1 MNRITAARTRIEDA
15 GDLPGLLAAAFT
27 AFEDIVQ
34 VLHFHLER
42 DDGTFAAFILSAGAA
57 ANGRDRIAAAPSLPP
72 VIIAAFYARPAPP
85 ADGLL
90 AGVLVLQIAAVVAGL
105 AGALAG
111 QLTAAADA
119 AADPRDQIS
128 CTHAARHAARILSL
142 LGGAREP

>member
-1 MNRITAARTRIEDA
+1 MNRITTARTRIEEA
-15 GDLPGLLAAAFT
+15 GALPGLLAAAFT

-42 DDGTFAAFILSAGAA
+42 DDGTFPAFILSAGAA
-57 ANGRDRIAAAPSLPP
+57 ANGRDRIAAAPSLSPL
-72 VIIAAFYARPAPP
+72 IIAAYLARPAPP

-90 AGVLVLQIAAVVAGL
+90 AEVPVLQVAAAVAGL
-105 AGALAG
+105 ADALAG
-111 QLTAAADA
+111 QLTTAAA

-128 CTHAARHAARILSL
+128 CTHAARHATRILAL

>member
-15 GDLPGLLAAAFT
+15 GDLPALLAEAFT

-34 VLHFHLER
+34 VLHLHLER
-42 DDGTFAAFILSAGAA
+42 DDGTFPAFILSAGAA

-72 VIIAAFYARPAPP
+72 AIIAAFLTRPAP
-85 ADGLL
+85 ATDGLL
-90 AGVLVLQIAAVVAGL
+90 AEVPVLQVAAAVAAL
-105 AGALAG
+105 TGALAG
-111 QLTAAADA
+111 QLAAAATA

-128 CTHAARHAARILSL
+128 CTHAARHATRILSL